1 MENEH
6 NELFDDAIL
15 YYPFLTDNLVEWHL
29 YKDDGFS
36 LVFSYSDGHKTFY
49 DSVLKGIRYF
59 SPDNTSDSY
68 IDEDR
73 WRREVG
79 FNIYRAML
87 KYSVTQ
93 AELSDKSGISQGTIS
108 KYTDGIVT
116 PNAYKLTRIAD
127 ALECDISELIFIRR
141 VDTI

>member
-1 MENEH
+1 MENEVKQIY
-6 NELFDDAIL
+6 EEAIL
-15 YYPFLTDNLVEWHL
+15 YYPFLEDNLVEWHP

-36 LVFSYSDGHKTFY
+36 LVFTYSDGHKTFY
-49 DSVLKGIRYF
+49 DSILKGIRYF

-68 IDEDR
+68 IDERR

-87 KYSVTQ
+87 KYGVTQ
-93 AELSDKSGISQGTIS
+93 AELSDRSGVSQSAISQYS
-108 KYTDGIVT
+108 DGLRT
-116 PNAYKLTRIAD
+116 PNAYKLVRMAE
-127 ALECDISELIFIRR
+127 ALGCDISELIFIRR